1 MGKYNVGDRFIV
13 EITDVSTTGMGTVI
27 YLNDSVAVNEKQLDN
42 FEKLLPVESV
52 EQNISVKKS
61 TYTLEDMQE
70 RVYRLSSALS
80 KAIGRLHEMR
90 AETTSACQQIDSLV
104 NAYEDSVDS

>member
-1 MGKYNVGDRFIV
+1 MGYKVGDRFEV
-13 EITDVSTTGMGTVI
+13 EITDINTSGMGTVI
-27 YLNDSVAVNEKQLDN
+27 YFNDVVAVSDKQIQAFD
-42 FEKLLPVESV
+42 KIAPVEST
-52 EQNISVKKS
+52 EQSVLTKKN

-80 KAIGRLHEMR
+80 KAIERLHEMR